1 MNSSECTLITS
12 LYIYIFTLS
21 AVTEKLNLISLYMSL
36 NNQDTFR
43 ISVGPYIAFEF
54 TKEDVHRA
62 REHPL
67 IFMYRPD
74 HPLEVV
80 TRYIVAGEV
89 SDFMDGQPITE
100 NDILREIVRMPA
112 KEVRRLVLLSYKAAY
127 MIDGVEW
134 FLVYTPLVFR
144 PPRLLSEE
152 LRLQLQQYLRR
163 DEE

>member
-1 MNSSECTLITS
+1 M
-12 LYIYIFTLS
+12 
-21 AVTEKLNLISLYMSL
+21 LNLISLYMAL
-36 NNQDTFR
+36 NNQGIFL
-43 ISVGPYIAFEF
+43 ISVSPYIAFEF
-54 TKEDVHRA
+54 TEEDVHQA

-67 IFMYRPD
+67 IFMHRPD

-100 NDILREIVRMPA
+100 NDILREIVQMPA
-112 KEVRRLVLLSYKAAY
+112 EEVRRLVLLSYKAAC

-163 DEE
+163 GEEQR